1 MTAQI
6 GNDIKYNGQIY
17 SLLYESNYVFRPEKF
32 GFYKTY
38 WNCTACYAGYMIDLK
53 VEDAQLIVERLRIND
68 RSKKP
73 PQFLGTVAV
82 KGKKDIDAAILFE
95 DFDYIYNNV
104 NQKINYTGKILIAR
118 KRAIDNVFHG
128 YQPFYCFKDVL
139 ELTFEQGNLVA
150 SNDYSDLAK
159 RVREKFLC
167 EKEKIVGKAD
177 KILKAGPSKDVPAEK
192 FMEAMHARFHFFDY
206 ENIREIIK
214 NNFYEEYKTKM
225 WWYKPEYN

>member
-6 GNDIKYNGQIY
+6 SNDIKYNGEVY
-17 SLLYESNYVFRPEKF
+17 ELLYESNYIFEPEKF

-53 VEDAQLIVERLRIND
+53 VEDGRLIVERLRIND
-68 RSKKP
+68 RTKKP

-118 KRAIDNVFHG
+118 ERAINNVFHG
-128 YQPFYCFKDVL
+128 YQPFYCYKDVV
-139 ELTFEQGNLVA
+139 ELTFENVDLITT
-150 SNDYSDLAK
+150 ND
-159 RVREKFLC
+159 
-167 EKEKIVGKAD
+167 
-177 KILKAGPSKDVPAEK
+177 
-192 FMEAMHARFHFFDY
+192 
-206 ENIREIIK
+206 
-214 NNFYEEYKTKM
+214 
-225 WWYKPEYN
+225 

>member
-1 MTAQI
+1 
-6 GNDIKYNGQIY
+6 
-17 SLLYESNYVFRPEKF
+17 
-32 GFYKTY
+32 
-38 WNCTACYAGYMIDLK
+38 MIDLK
-53 VEDAQLIVERLRIND
+53 VEDGRLIVERLRIND
-68 RSKKP
+68 RTKKP

-118 KRAIDNVFHG
+118 ERAIDNVFHG
-128 YQPFYCFKDVL
+128 YQPFYCFKDVV
-139 ELTFEQGNLVA
+139 ELTFEKGDLVT

-177 KILKAGPSKDVPAEK
+177 KILDAGPSKDVPAEK
-192 FMEAMHARFHFFDY
+192 FIEAMQARFHFYDY
-206 ENIREIIK
+206 ENIMDIIK